1 MIILRYVNNVIIM
14 NEQNPLEGKKENPM
28 RKIRIEKVSLS
39 MGTGTDMDRLDKGM
53 KLLQIV
59 SGKKPVKT
67 LAKKRIPTWS
77 IRPGLPIG
85 CKVTLRG
92 KEAEDKLRIL
102 LKAVDDKLSLDNFDE
117 QGNFSFGIKEYI
129 DLPNMDYIYEL
140 GILGFQVSVTLSRQ
154 GYRVKERKYLRKKI
168 GKSHVVSK
176 QEGIEFMRTAFNVNV
191 E

>member
-1 MIILRYVNNVIIM
+1 M
-14 NEQNPLEGKKENPM
+14 NEQDPLKGNQKGNEKENPM
-28 RKIRIEKVSLS
+28 RNIKIEKVSLS

-53 KLLQIV
+53 KLLQMI

-92 KEAEDKLRIL
+92 KEAEEKLRIL
-102 LKAVDDKLSLDNFDE
+102 LKAVDDKLSPDNFDE

-129 DLPNMDYIYEL
+129 DLPHMDYIYEL
-140 GILGFQVSVTLSRQ
+140 GILGFQVSVSLSRA
-154 GYRVKERKYLRKKI
+154 GYRVKERKYLRRKI

-176 QEGIEFMRTAFNVNV
+176 QEGIEFMRTAFNVV
-191 E
+191 IE

>member
-1 MIILRYVNNVIIM
+1 M